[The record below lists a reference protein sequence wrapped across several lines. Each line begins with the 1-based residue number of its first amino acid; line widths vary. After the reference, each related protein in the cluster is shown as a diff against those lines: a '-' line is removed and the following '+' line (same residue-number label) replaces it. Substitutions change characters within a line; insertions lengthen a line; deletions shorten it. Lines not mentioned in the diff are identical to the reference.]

1 MVLTVEKADVK
12 QLLDLA
18 PSFINNNYKSN
29 SYKGKFKRQLVKP
42 LSLWTSLF
50 SNGLNACTIDA
61 ERQGWN
67 APRFGVGM
75 FHIKAMMLGNDMY
88 LIDDTAEDKNSNSI
102 ERLVLELSVKYD
114 ITPDKKVAKNNWN
127 WSGMSPYIK
136 DPSKYTSLLDN
147 FNESNVTDFINDS
160 HENQYNEM
168 KCKKLCMRLN
178 YAPELLNSRD
188 SPKGVR
194 YTYSKNRLTQKIT
207 NVTSYVLKQYF
218 SGIETEVDDF
228 MHNIINTGVNSK
240 DLYLF
245 NGGVISPHDAITLL
259 DEVYVLSQKPHLL
272 SNKI

>member
-12 QLLDLA
+12 QLLGLS
-18 PSFINNNYKSN
+18 PSFINNNYKGN

-75 FHIKAMMLGNDMY
+75 FHVKAMMLGNDMF
-88 LIDDTAEDKNSNSI
+88 LIDDNADSKNSNNI
-102 ERLVLELSVKYD
+102 ERLVLELSVKYN
-114 ITPDKKVAKNNWN
+114 ITPDVKVAKSNWN
-127 WSGMSPYIK
+127 WSGMSSYIK
-136 DPSKYTSLLDN
+136 NSSNYNSLLDEPM
-147 FNESNVTDFINDS
+147 ESSLTDFINDTS
-160 HENQYNEM
+160 SNEYKEM

-178 YAPELLNSRD
+178 YAPELLSSRD

-194 YTYSKNRLTQKIT
+194 YTYSKNRLTQEIT

-218 SGIETEVDDF
+218 SGIETEQDDF
-228 MHNIINTGVNSK
+228 IHNIIHNGVSNK

-245 NGGVISPHDAITLL
+245 NGGIISPHEAITLL
-259 DEVYVLSQKPHLL
+259 DKVYSLTQKPHLL
-272 SNKI
+272 SNKV